1 MTTKVLWSIVALL
14 AIAIGIGGYVYVT
27 TRDTPAAPTART
39 VEVTITSDPT
49 DARVYVGT
57 NLVGTTPTT
66 ITVRAGTPTDYRVT
80 AQEPYAEY
88 KLYKDFRGTINTS
101 DSTTISVWLDR
112 TTAQEQQSARAAY
125 ASAQR
130 AALEAKVRQGPWR
143 LVRSSD
149 AISDRD
155 ESYLWTAATS
165 YPSILERD
173 AGLFIRCDQ
182 TGRTRSHGVVVIF
195 DADTYLGSDPR
206 ADYRVD
212 NRTAQQKRRWIE
224 STRGTAAFVSAGD
237 IVPLIN
243 EMKAGARLTVR
254 LYDYNST
261 AYDYIFN
268 VDGLTD
274 ALTVLGCYSG

>member
-1 MTTKVLWSIVALL
+1 MTTKVLWGIAALL
-14 AIAIGIGGYVYVT
+14 GIAIGIGGYAYVT
-27 TRDTPAAPTART
+27 TQDTPAAPTART

-49 DARVYVGT
+49 DAKVYLGT
-57 NLVGTTPTT
+57 NLIGNTPTT
-66 ITVRAGTPTDYRVT
+66 ITVPAGTPTDYRVT

-112 TTAQEQQSARAAY
+112 TTTQEQQTARAAY

-130 AALEAKVRQGPWR
+130 AALEARVRQGPWR
-143 LVRSSD
+143 LVRTAD

-173 AGLFIRCDQ
+173 AKLVIRCDQ
-182 TGRTRSHGVVVIF
+182 TERTRSHGIAVYF
-195 DADTYLGSDPR
+195 DADKYLGSDPR
-206 ADYRVD
+206 TDYRVD
-212 NRTAQQKRRWIE
+212 NRTAQQKRRWIG
-224 STRGTAAFVSAGD
+224 STDGTAAFVSASD

-261 AYDYIFN
+261 AYDYTFN